1 MEYFARK
8 SFSSSFAFNILRGYG
23 GRGGHFGLRGSRAP
37 SRSTPPEHHSAHTAT
52 CSLGNTRLRPLRFGI
67 VLMDAR
73 TLPPL
78 DARQGSAHDL
88 ARQQSRGASL
98 RMGFGMGGPLAYSGE
113 FPSAAGPERQSCDAG
128 LLVGGQRP
136 HRRQQR
142 PVLRLQS
149 PIGFPA
155 GKAQGRTLP
164 HRQRRSQEAAERR
177 TGYLPA
183 LHLAGGVAVSREQW
197 HERALVSGARAARG
211 DRHSAVERRR
221 RKSERAVPHFQFAGH
236 RSEE

>member
-23 GRGGHFGLRGSRAP
+23 GRGPFGLRGSRAP

-52 CSLGNTRLRPLRFGI
+52 CSLGNTRLRPIRFCI
-67 VLMDAR
+67 VFTDAR

-78 DARQGSAHDL
+78 DARLGSAHDL

-113 FPSAAGPERQSCDAG
+113 LSSAAGPERQSRDAG

-142 PVLRLQS
+142 PVLRLQGAV
-149 PIGFPA
+149 GFPA
-155 GKAQGRTLP
+155 GKAQGGALP
-164 HRQRRSQEAAERR
+164 HGQRRS
-177 TGYLPA
+177 
-183 LHLAGGVAVSREQW
+183 
-197 HERALVSGARAARG
+197 
-211 DRHSAVERRR
+211 
-221 RKSERAVPHFQFAGH
+221 
-236 RSEE
+236 